1 MNWTGLNDWS
11 HMPDDL
17 MQRTKLR
24 ASEERRVTHA
34 YEVLTELIAKH
45 NLDERD
51 GAELYAI
58 YQRVKHA
65 IKNQHI
71 ANNEYAAYRKERDIP
86 EGF

>member
-1 MNWTGLNDWS
+1 MS
-11 HMPDDL
+11 DDL
-17 MQRTKLR
+17 KERAKLR
-24 ASEERRVTHA
+24 ASQERRATHA
-34 YEVLTELIAKH
+34 YEVLSHLIHQH

-58 YQRVKHA
+58 TQRVLHA

-71 ANNEYAAYRKERDIP
+71 ANKEYASYRKEREIP